1 MPFESNVPPGPIE
14 EKWDEHKFSIKLVNP
29 ANKRRFRVLV
39 IGTGLAGASAALHEE
54 IGAPPWASVTSIQDR
69 ALADARDAL
78 GDAYAGH
85 FAEGRGMSAEDAIA
99 HLRSGS
105 AGVAAPSTR

>member
-1 MPFESNVPPGPIE
+1 MS
-14 EKWDEHKFSIKLVNP
+14 DP
-29 ANKRRFRVLV
+29 ADKPL
-39 IGTGLAGASAALHEE
+39 
-54 IGAPPWASVTSIQDR
+54 P
-69 ALADARDAL
+69 ARLSDAL